1 VGGTFLKAVLSLCFA
16 TLVLFACSEEPDK
29 PESAEKNAE
38 AGRAVVGGIV
48 APGEGN
54 SPGPA
59 GEPGGGVAI
68 EEAVLTSGERG
79 DEIHV
84 WVRFWGPGTW
94 PYCFLMDGPT
104 KDTVERAIK
113 RQHPSLA
120 PPQVESR
127 WVDQDSTEKFL
138 SRDRM
143 VIWVFHEDR
152 DPTGEAADPRRTPF
166 FAACEG
172 GQGPKRYVEA
182 HVEGTPEP
190 P

>member
-1 VGGTFLKAVLSLCFA
+1 MRGTFLKAVLSLCFA
-16 TLVLFACSEEPDK
+16 TLVLFACSEGPDQ
-29 PESAEKNAE
+29 PEGAEKNAGS
-38 AGRAVVGGIV
+38 GRAVAGGTV
-48 APGEGN
+48 APGE
-54 SPGPA
+54 
-59 GEPGGGVAI
+59 GGVAI

-84 WVRFWGPGTW
+84 WVRFWGPRTW

-104 KDTVERAIK
+104 RDAVEPAIK

-127 WVDQDSTEKFL
+127 WADQDSTEKSL
-138 SRDRM
+138 SGDTL

-152 DPTGEAADPRRTPF
+152 SPTGEAADPRRTPF

-172 GQGPKRYVEA
+172 GHGLKPPYAEA

-190 P
+190 